1 MSDHSDHMKE
11 AATFAENV
19 RRELRSFPADVVADL
34 TDGLES
40 DIASS
45 LADGASLSSP
55 ESYAHDLLRGAGL
68 EPMSDDEEAQGFLN
82 KVTMLVLPL
91 WTKVR
96 ALTAGLAPAW
106 WVFRA
111 WIATQLLGAMIS
123 EVNSSYGIIGEWG
136 EMPLGALIVFAGF
149 LVLSIRFGRM
159 SQERFARTRLISH
172 LLFVVAALPVLLSQ
186 STPDVW
192 ASYAPMNP
200 EQNNCPMMTVP
211 NVTGLIIAEA
221 QRTID
226 MAGLDYYFFD
236 QFSNEELD
244 IVPPDAVVIR
254 QSPLRDRYWCQ
265 WEKIVLTIDMSLPRS
280 TDSATTLPPEG
291 VTPDTRG
298 GQTTTTIP
306 AISATTTVPKA
317 TTTTRP

>member
-1 MSDHSDHMKE
+1 MSDHSDHIKE

-45 LADGASLSSP
+45 LADGATLPSP

-68 EPMSDDEEAQGFLN
+68 EPISDGEESQNFLI
-82 KVTMLVLPL
+82 KATTLVLPL

-96 ALTAGLAPAW
+96 DLTAGLAPAW

-123 EVNSSYGIIGEWG
+123 EVNSPYGIIGEWG

-172 LLFVVAALPVLLSQ
+172 LLFVLAAFPVLSSQ
-186 STPDVW
+186 PTPDVW

-200 EQNNCPMMTVP
+200 RQNNCPMMTVP

-226 MAGLDYYFFD
+226 MAGLDYFFYD
-236 QFSNEELD
+236 QFSNKELD

-254 QSPLRDRYWCQ
+254 QSPLRDRYWCS
-265 WEKIVLTIDMSLPRS
+265 WEKIQLTIDTSLPRS
-280 TDSATTLPPEG
+280 TDSETTLPPEG

-306 AISATTTVPKA
+306 AKSSTTTVPKA

>member
-1 MSDHSDHMKE
+1 MSDHSDHMKV

-45 LADGASLSSP
+45 LADGATLPTP

-68 EPMSDDEEAQGFLN
+68 EPLSESKEKQNFLN
-82 KVTMLVLPL
+82 KVTMLILPL

-123 EVNSSYGIIGEWG
+123 EVNSPYGIIGEWG
-136 EMPLGALIVFAGF
+136 EMPLGAAIVFVGF
-149 LVLSIRFGRM
+149 LILSIRFGRM
-159 SQERFARTRLISH
+159 SHERFARTRVISH
-172 LLFVVAALPVLLSQ
+172 LLFVVAALPVLSSQ
-186 STPDVW
+186 PTPDVW
-192 ASYAPMNP
+192 ASNAPINP
-200 EQNNCPMMTVP
+200 EQNNCPMRTVP

-226 MAGLDYYFFD
+226 MAGLEYYFFD
-236 QFSNEELD
+236 QFSSEELA

-254 QSPLRDRYWCQ
+254 QSPLRGRYWCQ

-280 TDSATTLPPEG
+280 TDSATTLPPEEI
-291 VTPDTRG
+291 TPDTRG
-298 GQTTTTIP
+298 GQTTTTVP
-306 AISATTTVPKA
+306 AKSAITTIPKA
-317 TTTTRP
+317 TTTTSP

>member
-1 MSDHSDHMKE
+1 MSDHSDHMRE

-45 LADGASLSSP
+45 LADGASLPSP

-68 EPMSDDEEAQGFLN
+68 EPISDGEKAQGFLN
-82 KVTMLVLPL
+82 KATTLVLPL

-111 WIATQLLGAMIS
+111 WIATQLLGAMVS
-123 EVNSSYGIIGEWG
+123 EVNSPYGVIGEWG

-159 SQERFARTRLISH
+159 SQERFTRTRLISH
-172 LLFVVAALPVLLSQ
+172 LLFAIATFPVLSIQPNL
-186 STPDVW
+186 DGW
-192 ASYAPMNP
+192 ASNAPINS
-200 EQNNCPMMTVP
+200 EQTQCSVMAVP
-211 NVTGLIIAEA
+211 NVTGLIIVEA
-221 QRTID
+221 QLAID
-226 MAGLDYYFFD
+226 AAGLDYFFYD
-236 QFSNEELD
+236 QFSNDEPE

-254 QSPLRDRYWCQ
+254 QSPLRDEYWCP
-265 WEKIVLTIDMSLPRS
+265 WEKIRLTIDTSLPRS
-280 TDSATTLPPEG
+280 TDSATSMPPEG

-298 GQTTTTIP
+298 TQTTTTIP
-306 AISATTTVPKA
+306 AKSSTTTVPKA
-317 TTTTRP
+317 TTTTSP

>member
-19 RRELRSFPADVVADL
+19 RRELRSHPADVVADL

-45 LADGASLSSP
+45 LADGASLPSP
-55 ESYAHDLLRGAGL
+55 ENYALDLLRGAGL
-68 EPMSDDEEAQGFLN
+68 EPISDSKESESFLI
-82 KVTMLVLPL
+82 KTTTLVRPL
-91 WTKVR
+91 WAKVR

-123 EVNSSYGIIGEWG
+123 EVNSPYGIIGEWG
-136 EMPLGALIVFAGF
+136 EMPLGALIVFIGF
-149 LVLSIRFGRM
+149 LALSIRFGRM
-159 SQERFARTRLISH
+159 PQERFARTRLISH
-172 LLFVVAALPVLLSQ
+172 LFFVLAAFPVLSIQ
-186 STPDVW
+186 PTPDVW

-200 EQNNCPMMTVP
+200 EQNNCPIRTVP
-211 NVTGLIIAEA
+211 NVTGLIIVEA
-221 QRTID
+221 QLTID
-226 MAGLDYYFFD
+226 AAGLDYFFYD
-236 QFSNEELD
+236 QFSNQELE

-265 WEKIVLTIDMSLPRS
+265 GEKIQLTIDTSLRRS

-298 GQTTTTIP
+298 GQTTTTMP
-306 AISATTTVPKA
+306 AKSATTTVPKA

>member
-1 MSDHSDHMKE
+1 MKE

-45 LADGASLSSP
+45 LADGATLSSP
-55 ESYAHDLLRGAGL
+55 GSYAQDLLRGAGL
-68 EPMSDDEEAQGFLN
+68 EPLSENKEKQNFLN
-82 KVTMLVLPL
+82 KLTTLVLPL

-96 ALTAGLAPAW
+96 TLTAGLAPAW

-123 EVNSSYGIIGEWG
+123 EVNSPYGVIGEWG
-136 EMPLGALIVFAGF
+136 EMPLGAAIVFVGF
-149 LVLSIRFGRM
+149 LILSIRFGRM
-159 SQERFARTRLISH
+159 SHERFARTRVISH
-172 LLFVVAALPVLLSQ
+172 LFFVVAALPVLLSQ

-192 ASYAPMNP
+192 ASTPIYP
-200 EQNNCPMMTVP
+200 EQNNCPMRTVP

-226 MAGLDYYFFD
+226 LAGLDYYFFD
-236 QFSNEELD
+236 QFSNEELA

-254 QSPLRDRYWCQ
+254 QSPLRDEYWCQ

-291 VTPDTRG
+291 ITPDTRG
-298 GQTTTTIP
+298 GQTTTSVP
-306 AISATTTVPKA
+306 AKSAITTVPKA

>member
-1 MSDHSDHMKE
+1 MSDHSDHIKE

-45 LADGASLSSP
+45 LADGATLPSP

-68 EPMSDDEEAQGFLN
+68 EPISDGEESQNFLI
-82 KVTMLVLPL
+82 KATTLVLPL

-96 ALTAGLAPAW
+96 DLTAGLAPAW

-123 EVNSSYGIIGEWG
+123 EVNSPYGIIGEWG

-172 LLFVVAALPVLLSQ
+172 LLFVLAAFPVLSSQ
-186 STPDVW
+186 PTPDVW

-200 EQNNCPMMTVP
+200 RQNNCPMMTVP

-226 MAGLDYYFFD
+226 MAGLDYFFYD
-236 QFSNEELD
+236 QFSNKELD

-254 QSPLRDRYWCQ
+254 QSPLRDRYWCS
-265 WEKIVLTIDMSLPRS
+265 WEKIQLTIDTSLPRS

-306 AISATTTVPKA
+306 AKSSTTTVPKA

>member
-55 ESYAHDLLRGAGL
+55 GSYAHDLLRGAGL
-68 EPMSDDEEAQGFLN
+68 ARLCASKATQRLLGRL
-82 KVTMLVLPL
+82 TTLVLPL

-96 ALTAGLAPAW
+96 TLTAGLAPAW

-123 EVNSSYGIIGEWG
+123 EVNSPYGIIGEWG
-136 EMPLGALIVFAGF
+136 EMPLGAAIVFVGF
-149 LVLSIRFGRM
+149 LILSIRFGRM
-159 SQERFARTRLISH
+159 SHDRFARTRVISH
-172 LLFVVAALPVLLSQ
+172 LFLAAFPVLSSQ
-186 STPDVW
+186 PTPDVW

-200 EQNNCPMMTVP
+200 EQNNCPMRTVP

-236 QFSNEELD
+236 QFSSEELD

>member
-68 EPMSDDEEAQGFLN
+68 EPIRESEESQSFLS
-82 KVTMLVLPL
+82 KATTLVRPL

-111 WIATQLLGAMIS
+111 WIATQLLGAMMS
-123 EVNSSYGIIGEWG
+123 EVNSPYGIIGEWG

-149 LVLSIRFGRM
+149 LALSIRFGRM
-159 SQERFARTRLISH
+159 TQERFARTRLISH
-172 LLFVVAALPVLLSQ
+172 LLFVVAALPVLSIQ
-186 STPDVW
+186 PTPDVW
-192 ASYAPMNP
+192 ASYAPMSP
-200 EQNNCPMMTVP
+200 EQSYCPMMTVP
-211 NVTGLIIAEA
+211 NVTGLIIVEA
-221 QRTID
+221 QLAID
-226 MAGLDYYFFD
+226 AAGLDYFFYD
-236 QFSNEELD
+236 QFSNEELE

-254 QSPLRDRYWCQ
+254 QSPLRDKYWCT
-265 WEKIVLTIDMSLPRS
+265 WEKIQLTIDTSLPRS
-280 TDSATTLPPEG
+280 TDSATTMPPEG

-306 AISATTTVPKA
+306 SKSSTTTVPKA

>member
-55 ESYAHDLLRGAGL
+55 VSYAHDLLRGAGL
-68 EPMSDDEEAQGFLN
+68 EPLSENKEKQSFLN
-82 KVTMLVLPL
+82 KLTTLVLPL

-123 EVNSSYGIIGEWG
+123 EVNSPYGIIGEWG
-136 EMPLGALIVFAGF
+136 EMPLGAAIVFVGF
-149 LVLSIRFGRM
+149 LILSIQFGRM
-159 SQERFARTRLISH
+159 SHERFARTRVISH
-172 LLFVVAALPVLLSQ
+172 LFFVVAALPVLLSQ

-192 ASYAPMNP
+192 ASKPIYP
-200 EQNNCPMMTVP
+200 EQNNCPMRTVP

-221 QRTID
+221 QRAID

-236 QFSNEELD
+236 QFSNEELT

-306 AISATTTVPKA
+306 AIAATTTVPKA

>member
-1 MSDHSDHMKE
+1 MSDHSDHMRE

-45 LADGASLSSP
+45 LADGASLPSP

-68 EPMSDDEEAQGFLN
+68 EPISDGEKAQGFLN
-82 KVTMLVLPL
+82 KATMLVLPL

-111 WIATQLLGAMIS
+111 WIATQLLGAMVS
-123 EVNSSYGIIGEWG
+123 EVNSPYGVIGEWG

-159 SQERFARTRLISH
+159 SQERFTRTRLISH
-172 LLFVVAALPVLLSQ
+172 LLFAIATFPVLSIQPTL
-186 STPDVW
+186 DVW
-192 ASYAPMNP
+192 TSNAPINS
-200 EQNNCPMMTVP
+200 EQTQCSVMAVP
-211 NVTGLIIAEA
+211 NVTGLIIVEA
-221 QRTID
+221 QLAID
-226 MAGLDYYFFD
+226 AAGLDYFFYD
-236 QFSNEELD
+236 QFSNEEPE

-254 QSPLRDRYWCQ
+254 QSPLRDEYWCP
-265 WEKIVLTIDMSLPRS
+265 WEKIQLTIDTSLPRL
-280 TDSATTLPPEG
+280 TDSATTMPPEG

-298 GQTTTTIP
+298 AQTTTTIP
-306 AISATTTVPKA
+306 AKSPTTTVPKA